1 MCIIHW
7 FLDCIWIHSTR
18 VYLTVAFIQ
27 WSGKMP
33 PPSLFN
39 AFSSFSL
46 QIHWGRKNPF
56 LLYFSLPSLISLLFS
71 EKFQRKGLDRDLQ
84 TCYKAA
90 YQFRKR
96 AIYDP
101 LYIRELLISFIDPPY
116 NNHCKSR
123 VLRKKRSRRDN
134 CISFFKHPFSF
145 DWTLKKSSLFS
156 KSHT

>member
-56 LLYFSLPSLISLLFS
+56 LFYFFLPSLISLHFL
-71 EKFQRKGLDRDLQ
+71 EKFQRKRLDHDLQ
-84 TCYKAA
+84 TCLEMA
-90 YQFRKR
+90 YQFLER

-101 LYIRELLISFIDPPY
+101 GSLYQWVVNIFYWPTITIA
-116 NNHCKSR
+116 KS
-123 VLRKKRSRRDN
+123 
-134 CISFFKHPFSF
+134 SFFKYPFSF
-145 DWTLKKSSLFS
+145 DWTLKKSSLFG
-156 KSHT
+156 KSHTK